1 MLIKKDYKLIIL
13 LLLLLAEK
21 RQSWIGES
29 IGAGT
34 RGIGKQALEEN
45 GQVGGWE
52 EVCLPSFDSF

>member
-1 MLIKKDYKLIIL
+1 M

-21 RQSWIGES
+21 RQSRIGES